1 VAQVR
6 GRGRLKRYVSDTQ
19 CLLWYMTQDRRLP
32 KMARMAFQQAKEGA
46 TQILVPSIVLVE
58 AVFLAERQ
66 RVPRPLLNQ
75 LMALSDAPDAGV
87 RVVPLDLAVARAV
100 RDFGPSAVPELAD
113 RIIAATARAL
123 NLPLLTTDP
132 AIAASGL
139 VQVAT

>member
-1 VAQVR
+1 MAQVR

>member
-1 VAQVR
+1 V
-6 GRGRLKRYVSDTQ
+6 KRYVSDTQ

-75 LMALSDAPDAGV
+75 FMALSDAPDAGV

>member
-1 VAQVR
+1 MAQVR
-6 GRGRLKRYVSDTQ
+6 GRGRVKRYVSDTQ